1 MTTITLNSRKDV
13 TSQVKQDLLDNKLD
27 KLIINFDTRSDTGSS
42 VIFDQ
47 KQETIDFDIEVNSDS
62 AEDLFL
68 NLKNLEAIKKSL
80 NLSEVYQVN
89 DLFSGCEKLL
99 CLPQLN
105 FGRHSHCCV
114 DRYHLFCD
122 YDLRKDAG
130 LNGIRESYLEKE
142 HNLYPSWY
150 FRSAISGNVFD
161 FRIFFDEIFKFI
173 FSYRGLGL
181 DTWSSPFFKCQ
192 INKIGKFFDRIKY
205 AIDNKSCCFD
215 LDNISYSNNP
225 HVKFSEDLFRYLRT
239 DDRHI
244 FHEFEHFAYC
254 KCHSSRKY
262 EIDSLAD
269 FFERL
274 SDFEYLYDQFPLNG
288 FTIEFSD
295 KKKYFKTGK
304 YKITEVVE
312 EGNVLLEKYSGD
324 SQLSDIIRKVL
335 DALENKGKETPDPD
349 SKNIITSDE
358 FAEKSKKALDEIIEH
373 NHEVL
378 IEVSDRHPDRDSCN
392 ESDESDDRHNDGCA
406 KEPDEIT
413 VSLYDIDLSVLD
425 DLPDDLPE
433 DIKEWTDKVRDIE
446 TLNLMLGCFV
456 PGAYPLK
463 IVMFTE
469 VIKETAKSNGIS
481 ALHLF
486 ETTLAHEFFHALHFV
501 MCLLEKFSD
510 ISLIADIFKGIMKN
524 MDPNRIS
531 AQNVHRE
538 IWLQLQKE
546 TLNHWYPV
554 HGKDITSQ
562 VLEPLAVAFE
572 ISWVKDRIITQQDS
586 SEWQKLMKYELS
598 RFGGLGCYPSD
609 PYCGAKY
616 LISSRKNHRKL
627 ADIETV
633 NTNIAAVLQRSL
645 DSMRSAYVLIQNSL
659 AW

>member
-114 DRYHLFCD
+114 DRYHFFCD

-142 HNLYPSWY
+142 QNLYPSWY

-173 FSYRGLGL
+173 FSYRGFGL
-181 DTWSSPFFKCQ
+181 D
-192 INKIGKFFDRIKY
+192 KFFNHKILNIGWLFNNIQD
-205 AIDNKSCCFD
+205 AIDKKMLIQD
-215 LDNISYSNNP
+215 LDHIRYSKSVSLKNFISRLFIGCLYSDYHNLSMDFIRFHDRFRDFTFYHESDCYSFP
-225 HVKFSEDLFRYLRT
+225 HSLTPLFEQL
-239 DDRHI
+239 
-244 FHEFEHFAYC
+244 
-254 KCHSSRKY
+254 
-262 EIDSLAD
+262 
-269 FFERL
+269 
-274 SDFEYLYDQFPLNG
+274 PLNG
-288 FTIEFSD
+288 FTIEFS
-295 KKKYFKTGK
+295 KEKIYFKTGK
-304 YKITEVVE
+304 YKINDVIK
-312 EGNVLLEKYSGD
+312 EGSDLLKKYSGD
-324 SQLSDIIRKVL
+324 GRLSDIIRKIQ
-335 DALENKGKETPDPD
+335 DATENKGKETPDPD
-349 SKNIITSDE
+349 AEIITSDE
-358 FAEKSKKALDEIIEH
+358 FAEKSKKDLDEIIGH

-378 IEVSDRHPDRDSCN
+378 IEESDRYPDRDSCN
-392 ESDESDDRHNDGCA
+392 ESDE
-406 KEPDEIT
+406 PDEMHHDSRDRESDKIT
-413 VSLYDIDLSVLD
+413 ESLYDIELSVLD

-433 DIKEWTDKVRDIE
+433 DIKEWIGKVKDIE
-446 TLNLMLGCFV
+446 QWKVMLGCFV

-463 IVMFTE
+463 IVMYTE
-469 VIKETAKSNGIS
+469 TIKEAAKNGGIS
-481 ALHLF
+481 AIHLF

-501 MCLLEKFSD
+501 MCFFEKFRD
-510 ISLIADIFKGIMKN
+510 FSLLADICKN
-524 MDPNRIS
+524 IPSNLTK
-531 AQNVHRE
+531 QNVARE
-538 IWLQLQKE
+538 ICLQFQKE
-546 TLNHWYPV
+546 TLNHWYPTN
-554 HGKDITSQ
+554 GKDMTSQ

-572 ISWVKDRIITQQDS
+572 ISWVKDRIITQKDS
-586 SEWQKLMKYELS
+586 SEWQKFMKYELS